1 MKHLK
6 YAFRSLKKDLKL
18 TLINVLCMSV
28 GLVSAG
34 IIFAYVNQEFN
45 YDSGKI
51 NSERI
56 YKVIQKEGET
66 LKSYTYAPLAEAL
79 KLDLPEIENA
89 IRVSFFNG
97 YLACHT
103 GENKFN
109 ETSTIFADPDFFSLL
124 NIHLVRGNN
133 ETCLHSLNSAVIS
146 EKAVQKYFG
155 KVDPIGKQIRIGENQ
170 VFSITGVF
178 QNFKSNSNFQGDL
191 VLPIQMIS
199 KLTQMWLP
207 PDWRYET
214 DIHTFILA
222 SNEVNAA
229 NLSLKTKDFISKYK
243 ADDKEKLS
251 FHPLKN
257 IHIEKEILWESTA
270 QTNVTYLYIL
280 SIVAVIILCVSCA
293 NFLFLYIGSTS
304 QQSTNTGIK
313 KVFGASKSA
322 LFLEH
327 FRGVT
332 ILMFFSIL
340 IATVLFIVY
349 QSDLIYIFPSLPKIE
364 TFDYRLL
371 LLLTAVVIAVTLLSG
386 IYPAIVLSSQ
396 SPISIL
402 SSEKKIARGKVK
414 LVNLLVIGQF
424 TLSVVL
430 IASTLLMHK
439 QIDYLENQDTG
450 YAKDELITIPLNMK
464 AGHGICNDKFDI
476 FTQELKKF
484 SGVKNASL
492 AYSSPSSIDIGDNKP
507 NWEGKADDKEL
518 EMNWAPVFYNYF
530 ETLGLRIVQGRSFS
544 REYQSDAVNMD
555 KKTSAF
561 ILNERAVKEMGIHD
575 PIGKGF
581 EVWGFKGQIIGVV
594 EDYNFR
600 SLHSEITPLFFQVH
614 PFFLNEII
622 VRIDPESP
630 TVFSDIETVWNKFVV
645 DYPLEFNFVTN
656 HVLKLYQ
663 PEKNLAD
670 TLNIFSMIA
679 IVIACMGL
687 FTLTILTMNQR
698 TKEIGIRKVNGA
710 TVSEILIMLNM
721 DFIKW
726 VAIAF
731 IIATPIAY
739 FAMSKWLENFAY
751 KTELN
756 WWIFAL
762 SGVLVLAIAL
772 LTVSWQ
778 SWRAATRNP
787 VEALRY
793 E

>member
-1 MKHLK
+1 MRQLK
-6 YAFRSLKKDLKL
+6 YAFQSLKKDLKL

-28 GLVSAG
+28 GLVAAG
-34 IIFAYVNQEFN
+34 IIFAYVYQEFN
-45 YDSGKI
+45 YDSGNV

-56 YKVIQKEGET
+56 YKVIQKEGEK

-79 KLDLPEIENA
+79 KIDLPEIENA
-89 IRVSFFNG
+89 IRISFFDG
-97 YLACHT
+97 YLACRA
-103 GENKFN
+103 GKNKFN
-109 ETSTIFADPDFFSLL
+109 ETSTIFADPDFFSML
-124 NIHLVRGNN
+124 NFPLVKGNS
-133 ETCLHSLNSAVIS
+133 ETCLHSPNSAVIS
-146 EKAVQKYFG
+146 EKAAQKYFG
-155 KVDPIGKQIRIGENQ
+155 KVDPIGKQLRIGENK

-191 VLPIQMIS
+191 VLPIQVIS

-207 PDWRYET
+207 PDWRYEADT
-214 DIHTFILA
+214 HTFILA
-222 SNEVNAA
+222 SNEVNTAK
-229 NLSLKTKDFISKYK
+229 LSLKTKDFISKYK
-243 ADDKEKLS
+243 ADGKEELS

-257 IHIEKEILWESTA
+257 IHIEKQILWESAA
-270 QTNVTYLYIL
+270 QINVTYLYIL

-313 KVFGASKSA
+313 KVFGASKPA

-332 ILMFFSIL
+332 ILMIFSIL
-340 IATVLFIVY
+340 IATVIFIVY
-349 QSDLIYIFPSLPKIE
+349 QFELIYIFPSLPKIE

-371 LLLTAVVIAVTLLSG
+371 LLLTAVVIAVILLSG

-402 SSEKKIARGKVK
+402 SSKKKIATGKVK

-424 TLSVVL
+424 TLSIVL
-430 IASTLLMHK
+430 IAGTFLMHK

-450 YAKDELITIPLNMK
+450 YAKGELITIPLNMK
-464 AGHGICNDKFDI
+464 AGHGIYNDKFDI

-507 NWEGKADDKEL
+507 NWQGKPDDKEL

-530 ETLGLRIVQGRSFS
+530 ETLGLRMVQGRSFS
-544 REYQSDAVNMD
+544 RKYQSDEANMD

-561 ILNERAVKEMGIHD
+561 ILNEKAVKEMGIID
-575 PIGKGF
+575 PIGKKF

-600 SLHSEITPLFFQVH
+600 SLHSEITPLFFQAH

-622 VRIDPESP
+622 VRIDPENP
-630 TVFSDIETVWNKFVV
+630 TVLSDIETIWNKFVV
-645 DYPLEFNFVTN
+645 DYPLEFNFVTD
-656 HVLKLYQ
+656 HVVKLYQ

-670 TLNIFSMIA
+670 TLSIFSMIA

-698 TKEIGIRKVNGA
+698 IKEIGIRKVNGA
-710 TVSEILIMLNM
+710 KTFEILTMLNK
-721 DFIKW
+721 DFIKL
-726 VAIAF
+726 VLIAF
-731 IIATPIAY
+731 VVASPIAY
-739 FAMSKWLENFAY
+739 YAMNKWLENFAY
-751 KTELN
+751 KTEMS

-762 SGVLVLAIAL
+762 AGGITLIIAL
-772 LTVSWQ
+772 ATVSWQ
-778 SWRAATRNP
+778 SWRTASRNP